1 MGRLIG
7 RRLLSLIFVIFSIT
21 FLTFIVGY
29 LAPGDPILVLMG
41 PRRDPQVYNNLRH
54 LYGLDQPWYQ
64 QYLHYVGGLL
74 RGNLGISYR
83 YQNRTVNEILGN
95 GVWVSVQLGGTAL
108 LLSLLVG
115 IPAGIFSALRQNSW
129 SDRLNMALMLALFSI
144 PSFVLIPI
152 LRAVNFFGLYQH
164 GLPSLPAAGWGR
176 PGNWIMP
183 VLVLAAANVG
193 YIARLMRSSMLE
205 VLAQDYM
212 QTARAKGLT
221 QRRTIYVHGLRNA
234 LLPIATVIGPA
245 LAFLVT
251 GAFVVESLFAIPGV
265 GFIGVQAIGQRDYPV
280 IQGVT
285 VILAVAVVVMNLITD
300 IVYIFLDP
308 RISTEEES

>member
-1 MGRLIG
+1 LIG